1 LGVIGVASSAEGE
14 SYLEGQE
21 QARKDIKATQIKYM
35 LYGEPQAHDQLF
47 GEILKKDYK
56 ITLIVVGGCTVSEQA
71 RIRANG
77 YNRVILDHLK
87 GQSKKDIIKEAEG
100 KARELW
106 AQEHTKA
113 EPVRPA
119 NSPMAR
125 G

>member
-1 LGVIGVASSAEGE
+1 
-14 SYLEGQE
+14 
-21 QARKDIKATQIKYM
+21 M